1 LTAKEAG
8 LGFAARGKRWL
19 KPLARTGVL
28 RAASVLCAPG
38 AAILMY
44 HSVMDNPEEHG
55 AAFGGIIHST
65 SVFAGQM
72 EVLARY
78 YHPVALDDLVE
89 ILAGRKSLPR
99 RAVVVTFDDGYA
111 DNCDIAAPVLNRIG
125 IPAAFYVVVNSIARG
140 RLPWPIRV
148 RHAFLST
155 RLAIWT
161 DPGARRWPLAT
172 PDNRLDAFAAACVD
186 CGRLAGEA
194 QEGAVVAIEQQLDS
208 TPYAADQQLMMSWE
222 QLQTLKRQGHV
233 VGSHTVSHPNLA
245 QLAEREAE
253 QELVDSKQ
261 TLEQRLSQPVWH
273 FSYPN
278 PVLDP
283 HWTEQTAALSQRVG
297 YRTAV
302 TSRRGLV
309 RQKDNPFGLSRI
321 LPTKQVDGLR
331 WNLECAFAGYTRS

>member
-1 LTAKEAG
+1 M
-8 LGFAARGKRWL
+8 GFAVRGKGWL
-19 KPLARTGVL
+19 RPLARTGVL
-28 RAASVLCAPG
+28 RAASMLRAPG

-44 HSVMDNPEEHG
+44 HSVMDNPDQHG

-65 SVFAGQM
+65 RVFAGQM
-72 EVLARY
+72 EVLARHY
-78 YHPVALDDLVE
+78 QPVALDDLVE

-99 RAVVVTFDDGYA
+99 RAVLVTFDDGYA
-111 DNCDIAAPVLNRIG
+111 DNCDIAAPVLNRTG
-125 IPAAFYVVVNSIARG
+125 IPAAFYVVVNSIASG

-155 RLAIWT
+155 RVATWT
-161 DPGARRWPLAT
+161 DPAARRWPLAT
-172 PDNRLDAFAAACVD
+172 PQERLDGFAAACSH

-194 QEGAVVAIEQQLDS
+194 QEIAVVAIEQQLDS
-208 TPYAADQQLMMSWE
+208 AAYAADQRLMMSWQ
-222 QLQTLKRQGHV
+222 QLQALRKQGHV
-233 VGSHTVSHPNLA
+233 VGSHSLSHPNLA
-245 QLAEREAE
+245 QLAEGEAE

-261 TLEQRLSQPVWH
+261 KLEQQLSQPVWH

-283 HWTEQTAALSQRVG
+283 HWTDQTAALSQRVG

-309 RQKDNPFGLSRI
+309 RPKDNPLELSRI